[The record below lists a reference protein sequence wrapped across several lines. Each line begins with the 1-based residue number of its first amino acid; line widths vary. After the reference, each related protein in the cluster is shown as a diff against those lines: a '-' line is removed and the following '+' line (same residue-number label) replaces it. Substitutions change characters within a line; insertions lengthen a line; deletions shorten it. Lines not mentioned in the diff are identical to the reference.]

1 MAFAEWAL
9 QGCPITLSYFYQVA
23 SAKPKTDSGPPV
35 KIAANRDAGC
45 GDRGAADETGGKV
58 VLPMGKI
65 VDLDSYR
72 AERERRLREQ
82 QEERQRRKESENQDE
97 ATGETDPAKDEP
109 V

>member
-1 MAFAEWAL
+1 M
-9 QGCPITLSYFYQVA
+9 
-23 SAKPKTDSGPPV
+23 
-35 KIAANRDAGC
+35 
-45 GDRGAADETGGKV
+45 
-58 VLPMGKI
+58 PMGKI

-82 QEERQRRKESENQDE
+82 QEERQRRKESKNQDD